1 MTWIYPPIQYI
12 TVANEALERFTKK
25 TLILVVT
32 GKTLLLHY
40 WGGGSKAW
48 FTSPFPPQK
57 PPASSSPGIIIVSS
71 SSRMKTMGTCGQNWF
86 FMFLS
91 ASFLYVGFWDSG
103 VLMDDFILPS
113 NCGGRISS
121 HKKNPSTNP
130 LRKLSLLQRKTKKD
144 TKTKLLAGG
153 TSHIPIFWGEGESFS
168 VTFCRPRFWKI
179 PMGIRS
185 PTPRF
190 EKKNAASF
198 SLGF

>member
-1 MTWIYPPIQYI
+1 M
-12 TVANEALERFTKK
+12 
-25 TLILVVT
+25 VT

-144 TKTKLLAGG
+144 SPAAPLIYLYFGG
-153 TSHIPIFWGEGESFS
+153 RGKAF
-168 VTFCRPRFWKI
+168 
-179 PMGIRS
+179 RS
-185 PTPRF
+185 PFVGPDF
-190 EKKNAASF
+190 EKFPWESDRQPPVLKKKMPLLF
-198 SLGF
+198 RWVFKRGWG